1 MKFATAEPV
10 AHARVAPD
18 RNAWVRRLAEAKMGF
33 LIGLLGLAV
42 GFIGFWF
49 DFSADP
55 FSTQPSPAYFDIGVA
70 GIAFAIVGFIIQMWP
85 RSAARAARRAAS
97 RAGAQTV

>member
-1 MKFATAEPV
+1 M
-10 AHARVAPD
+10 
-18 RNAWVRRLAEAKMGF
+18 RRLAEAKMGF
-33 LIGLLGLAV
+33 LIGLFGLAV
-42 GFIGFWF
+42 GFAGFWM

-70 GIAFAIVGFIIQMWP
+70 GIAFAIAGFIIQMWP
-85 RSAARAARRAAS
+85 RSAARRAAS

>member
-1 MKFATAEPV
+1 M
-10 AHARVAPD
+10 RQ
-18 RNAWVRRLAEAKMGF
+18 LAGAKMGF
-33 LIGLLGLAV
+33 LIGLFGLAV
-42 GFIGFWF
+42 GFAGFLM

-85 RSAARAARRAAS
+85 RSAARTARRAAS
-97 RAGAQTV
+97 RTGAPAI

>member
-1 MKFATAEPV
+1 
-10 AHARVAPD
+10 
-18 RNAWVRRLAEAKMGF
+18 MGF
-33 LIGLLGLAV
+33 LVGLFGLIV
-42 GFIGFWF
+42 GFVGFWF

-85 RSAARAARRAAS
+85 RSAIRAARRTAP
-97 RAGAQTV
+97 RADAQTV